1 LYFGFGNNSDTVKR
15 NWARRI
21 LGGLS
26 FTSALFVFQ
35 ACYGMPQDMMN
46 DSLVEGKVTS
56 RTTGEP
62 IRDILVS
69 AKEVRLFV
77 YSDSLGEFT
86 FYTPQREQLTL
97 QIKDVDAS
105 ENGSFQSRDTVL
117 EVMSPMV
124 YLDIALEEK

>member
-1 LYFGFGNNSDTVKR
+1 
-15 NWARRI
+15 
-21 LGGLS
+21 
-26 FTSALFVFQ
+26 
-35 ACYGMPQDMMN
+35 MPQDMMN

-69 AKEVRLFV
+69 AKEVGQFV

-86 FYTPQREQLTL
+86 FYTPLREQLTL
-97 QIKDVDAS
+97 QFRDVDAL
-105 ENGSFQSRDTVL
+105 ENGSYQNWDTVL
-117 EVMSPMV
+117 EVLSPMV